1 MTLENLIEFK
11 GSKNGILI
19 YIKPQQD
26 FELVKKQ
33 LTEKIEK
40 SKQFFKGAKIFDIK
54 CHSLTADE
62 KKELEEIMATK
73 YKIYVLS
80 QEERDIL
87 NNCEPV
93 ETVFTGIVEGNTK
106 FVKGTIR
113 SGQNINYKGNIIIL
127 GDVNPGAHITA
138 YGNIMVMGSLR
149 GVAHAGANGNNDA
162 CVAAFHLDPTQLR
175 ISDVITRAPD
185 GDYEKPKIP
194 ELARVKG
201 DKIYIEPYL
210 NRK

>member
-1 MTLENLIEFK
+1 MAWENLIEFK
-11 GSKNGILI
+11 GTKNGILI

-26 FELVKKQ
+26 FEIVKQQ
-33 LTEKIEK
+33 LIEKIEK
-40 SKQFFKGAKIFDIK
+40 SKQFYEGAKIFDIQ
-54 CHSLTADE
+54 CYSLTVE
-62 KKELEEIMATK
+62 QKKELEEIMATK

-87 NNCEPV
+87 NNRQPV
-93 ETVFTGIVEGNTK
+93 ETIFTGIVEGKTK
-106 FVKGTIR
+106 FIKGTIR
-113 SGQNINYKGNIIIL
+113 SGQNINYEGNIVIL
-127 GDVNPGAHITA
+127 GDVNPGAQIIA